1 MQKASV
7 SASIHGCLGSL
18 NAFVGTVWVGGASR
32 CVRAR
37 MCGADA
43 LGNAFW
49 VSCGRE
55 WGQHL
60 L

>member
-18 NAFVGTVWVGGASR
+18 NTFVGTVWEGGASR
-32 CVRAR
+32 CVCAR

-43 LGNAFW
+43 LGKAFW
-49 VSCGRE
+49 VS
-55 WGQHL
+55 
-60 L
+60 